1 MYARCYKK
9 TQKSCPISQTCR
21 GESKS
26 DCEGLMMEFDDRF
39 AARENQSKI
48 HFESPI
54 KPELSWTF
62 ACIIFEVLLLYNSNA
77 MLSFIH
83 FAAHGDVVRQSK
95 TSSAQ
100 RTSITAIISQSC
112 ALVLWTSAMWG
123 DFSGVVVSLLPSHL
137 WLLQA
142 KHKREIDNRTRAQL
156 EFPTR
161 AFRGDFF
168 LTFFGY

>member
-1 MYARCYKK
+1 
-9 TQKSCPISQTCR
+9 
-21 GESKS
+21 
-26 DCEGLMMEFDDRF
+26 MEFVERF
-39 AARENQSKI
+39 AACENQSKI

-54 KPELSWTF
+54 KPELSWTI
-62 ACIIFEVLLLYNSNA
+62 ACIIFELLLLYNSNA

-83 FAAHGDVVRQSK
+83 VAAHHGDVVRQSK

-123 DFSGVVVSLLPSHL
+123 DFFGVVVSLLSHL
-137 WLLQA
+137 WLLRA

-168 LTFFGY
+168 LNIFRILTTINYQKKWL